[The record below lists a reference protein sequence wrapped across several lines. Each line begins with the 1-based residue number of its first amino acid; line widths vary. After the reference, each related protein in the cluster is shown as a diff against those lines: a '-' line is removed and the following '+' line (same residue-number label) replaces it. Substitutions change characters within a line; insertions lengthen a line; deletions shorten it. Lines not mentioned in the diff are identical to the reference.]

1 MTTLRLFAGQTISVP
16 VGTSWYLA
24 DLSEYCGKQELY
36 TRQSPPRLKALRE
49 HTMVES
55 AVSSNRIEG
64 VLVDPPPGKRGACCA
79 KAVVPGPRRNRR
91 GQPLTRDNC
100 PVTFESKNFS
110 VPVRRFGRVEK
121 AGDCAGGE
129 EEMITLEQL
138 TTIIA
143 RGEQLDVE
151 FKSARRNPALYDP
164 ADDEITE
171 LKARLQEAL
180 PQ

>member
-1 MTTLRLFAGQTISVP
+1 
-16 VGTSWYLA
+16 
-24 DLSEYCGKQELY
+24 
-36 TRQSPPRLKALRE
+36 
-49 HTMVES
+49 
-55 AVSSNRIEG
+55 
-64 VLVDPPPGKRGACCA
+64 
-79 KAVVPGPRRNRR
+79 
-91 GQPLTRDNC
+91 
-100 PVTFESKNFS
+100 
-110 VPVRRFGRVEK
+110 
-121 AGDCAGGE
+121 
-129 EEMITLEQL
+129 MITLEQL